1 MATQL
6 SADSSTAGIA
16 TSPARAVL
24 LPRWI
29 NEPLPDVRLLL
40 SSHDVARLT
49 RRPRWQLIG
58 LTVLGRFPRRCCYQ
72 GRPLGWHRDDVLAWL
87 TQGMSVVAPP
97 RTLPRSGATRR
108 PRQVS
113 LPLECREQCAL
124 AAGLQPDR
132 APTAK
137 RPVERRIANQTA

>member
-6 SADSSTAGIA
+6 CADSRTAGIA
-16 TSPARAVL
+16 TNPTREVH

-58 LTVLGRFPRRCCYQ
+58 LTVLGRFPRRRCYQ

-87 TQGMSVVAPP
+87 TRGMSVTPP

-124 AAGLQPDR
+124 AVGLQPER
-132 APTAK
+132 IATAK